1 MSDSPTQIA
10 GKKVAFQGVPG
21 AYSHMSCRAVMPNVE
36 AVPYPSFEDMLAAV
50 QNGDADWAMVPVEN
64 SIAGRVADIHHLLPG
79 SGLFITG
86 EHFQRVNHH
95 LLAPRG
101 ATLEDLVEVHS
112 HAQGLAQCRERLHKL
127 GLTPIMHSDT
137 AGAAKDVA
145 SRGDKHIGAIA
156 SRLAG
161 EIYDLD
167 VLIES
172 AEDAEHNTTRFLIM
186 AREAVTPTRSEISS
200 DMAPDS
206 APDSAMITTMVFSL
220 RSVPAALYKALGGFA
235 TNGINLT
242 KLESY
247 IRPGFHESAQF
258 YMDVD
263 GHINDPAMQN
273 AMEELH
279 FYCQKDA
286 VHVLGTYPASRLRG
300 RDMDAPPL

>member
-1 MSDSPTQIA
+1 MSDSPTQLA
-10 GKKVAFQGVPG
+10 GKKVAFQGALG
-21 AYSHMSCRAVMPNVE
+21 AYSHMACRAVMPDAE
-36 AVPYPSFEDMLAAV
+36 ALPYPSFEDMLAAV
-50 QNGDADWAMVPVEN
+50 QQGDADCAMVPVEN

-101 ATLEDLVEVHS
+101 ATLEGLVEVHS

-145 SRGDKHIGAIA
+145 ARGDKHIGAIA

-186 AREAVTPTRSEISS
+186 KREAVTPTHKASS
-200 DMAPDS
+200 DMA
-206 APDSAMITTMVFSL
+206 MVTTIVFSL

-263 GHINDPAMQN
+263 GHIEDPAMQN

-286 VHVLGTYPASRLRG
+286 VHVLGTYPASGLRG
-300 RDMDAPPL
+300 RDMD

>member
-1 MSDSPTQIA
+1 MSDSPTQLA

-21 AYSHMSCRAVMPNVE
+21 AYSHMSCQAVMPDVE
-36 AVPYPSFEDMLAAV
+36 AVPYPSFEDMLTAV
-50 QNGDADWAMVPVEN
+50 QQGDADWAMVPVEN

-101 ATLEDLVEVHS
+101 ATLEGLVEVHS
-112 HAQGLAQCRERLHKL
+112 HAQGLAQCRERLHRL

-137 AGAAKDVA
+137 AGAAKDIA
-145 SRGDKHIGAIA
+145 ARGDQHIGAIA
-156 SRLAG
+156 SKLAG

-186 AREAVTPTRSEISS
+186 ARESVTPARPASS
-200 DMAPDS
+200 S
-206 APDSAMITTMVFSL
+206 ATAMVTTMVFSL

-263 GHINDPAMQN
+263 GHIDDPAMQN

-286 VHVLGTYPASRLRG
+286 VHILGSYLASGLRG
-300 RDMDAPPL
+300 RDMD